1 VAVGAGARGLA
12 AAGGAVILW
21 WWWRLHPTPRPFAQR
36 LWIDV
41 PHPFV
46 TQRRLR
52 QVLAPVPGERLL
64 EVGVGSGRYALSVV
78 SWLGQRGRLAVL
90 DLQEEMLALTMRR
103 ALNRG
108 IANVVPACGDAEA
121 LPYPDD
127 AFDAVYL
134 VSTLGQVPDMTA
146 ALRELSRVVH
156 PGGRVVVGELCYDPH
171 GVFFGTLRRCATAA
185 DLRFE
190 RRVGGWGGYFAR
202 FTSVEVA
209 GPSPPGGFTLP
220 RQPFPQL
227 DGRRED

>member
-1 VAVGAGARGLA
+1 MGAGARGLA
-12 AAGGAVILW
+12 VGGGAVVLW
-21 WWWRLHPTPRPFAQR
+21 WWWRLHPTSHPFAQR

-46 TQRRLR
+46 THRRLR
-52 QVLAPVPGERLL
+52 QVLVPVPGERLL

-78 SWLGQRGRLAVL
+78 RWLGERGLLAVL

-108 IANVVPACGDAEA
+108 ITNVAPACGDAAA
-121 LPYPDD
+121 LPYPDG

-146 ALRELSRVVH
+146 TLRELSRVVH

-171 GVFFGTLRRCATAA
+171 GVSFGTLRRCAAEA
-185 DLRFE
+185 DLRVE
-190 RRVGGWGGYFAR
+190 GRVGGWAGYFAR
-202 FTSVEVA
+202 FTSVEV
-209 GPSPPGGFTLP
+209 GG
-220 RQPFPQL
+220 
-227 DGRRED
+227 